1 MTHSPRLPL
10 IVFAIG
16 LLGMGVLALVVG
28 DFALQWQPVEPWV
41 PGRTFLAYA
50 AGLLMLACGAALL
63 ASRTQVW
70 AARVVFPYLVLWML
84 LKIPALFAAPGVEG
98 VWLGFGEIVMLACGG
113 WVLFASYGCAPE
125 ASPLAALAGDRGLY
139 RARIAF
145 GLALLPVGLSHLVY
159 TDATIGFVPAWL
171 PFRGGF
177 ALLTGFGQIACG
189 LGLLFNVLPRV
200 AAFCEAAMVSLF
212 TLLVW
217 GPKLIT
223 APGVRLNWTAFW
235 ISWIIGGAAWMVAYA
250 TPASPRIS
258 ISDPQ
263 PHSKH
268 ATVVSS

>member
-16 LLGMGVLALVVG
+16 LLGLGVLAFVVG
-28 DFALQWQPVEPWV
+28 DFALQWQPVAPWV

-50 AGLLMLACGAALL
+50 AAVLMIVCGIALL
-63 ASRTQVW
+63 VPRTQAW
-70 AARVVFPYLVLWML
+70 AARAVFPYLVLWML
-84 LKIPALFAAPGVEG
+84 LKVPALFVAPGVEG

-113 WVLFASYGCAPE
+113 WALFASYGKISAS
-125 ASPLAALAGDRGLY
+125 SPLNVLTDDRGLF

-159 TDATIGFVPAWL
+159 LDTTIGFVPAWL
-171 PFRGGF
+171 PFRSGF

-200 AAFCEAAMVSLF
+200 AAVCEAGMVSLF

-217 GPKLIT
+217 GPAILT
-223 APGVRLNWTAFW
+223 APHVRLNWTAFW
-235 ISWIIGGAAWMVAYA
+235 ISWIIAAAAWLVAQS
-250 TPASPRIS
+250 TPARSLLAIPEPKPEPR
-258 ISDPQ
+258 P
-263 PHSKH
+263 
-268 ATVVSS
+268 AAVVSS